1 LGSSAKI
8 GSPISIPFFGG
19 KKITPIL
26 IKEAEGNSSYWR
38 ATEIGTWDM
47 AKFLT
52 EAGQPDRLKE
62 APDGDKYL
70 TADEATLK
78 RGKLVF
84 ADTCARCHS
93 SKLPDFAWKALDPG
107 GCSGPRYLKCF
118 RSYWELTNTDEFKAK
133 MREPSW
139 RRIFSR
145 TIIFRQTHAYR

>member
-1 LGSSAKI
+1 
-8 GSPISIPFFGG
+8 
-19 KKITPIL
+19 
-26 IKEAEGNSSYWR
+26 
-38 ATEIGTWDM
+38 M

-52 EAGQPDRLKE
+52 KAGQPDRLKE

-118 RSYWELTNTDEFKAK
+118 RSYWELTKTDEFKAK
-133 MREPSW
+133 MRETVLAPDFLEDNVGRITVQDPFTGERRPSIC
-139 RRIFSR
+139 RE
-145 TIIFRQTHAYR
+145 AA